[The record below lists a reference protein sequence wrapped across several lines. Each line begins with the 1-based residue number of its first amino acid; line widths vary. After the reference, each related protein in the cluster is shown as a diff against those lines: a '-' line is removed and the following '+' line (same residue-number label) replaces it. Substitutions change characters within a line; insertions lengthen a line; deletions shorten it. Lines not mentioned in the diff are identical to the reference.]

1 MSIFNSKPKGIKR
14 KGAPKKDAG
23 ERKAYIHISISQ
35 NTLKALD
42 ALAGDNGNRSELIEK
57 AIKSHYLIG

>member
-35 NTLKALD
+35 NTLKADTVHL
-42 ALAGDNGNRSELIEK
+42 G
-57 AIKSHYLIG
+57 

>member
-1 MSIFNSKPKGIKR
+1 MNIFNRKPKGIK
-14 KGAPKKDAG
+14 KHGAPKLSQG